1 MKRLVRL
8 LSSWPRG
15 RAASS
20 SSSSSASSS
29 AAAAPSHHRPGG
41 GFRNPP
47 EWRSSRDQGLLDF
60 FRKALPHWDRNVR
73 YAPQPVERVDFAALE
88 AHARARAPPLL
99 ACWLGHVT
107 FLVQSHGLRVLTDPL
122 FSARA
127 SPVSFAGPKR
137 FTPAAAQAAELPQ
150 PLDAVVVSH
159 AHYDH
164 LDEASVRALLALRAP
179 PRSWVVP
186 LGLGAILRAWGAP
199 AERVHERDW
208 YGSVNI
214 ARDGGRLRVT
224 VVPAQHGSART
235 PFDKDATL
243 WCGFYLRFSSSSG
256 EGGGGGGKT
265 AFFAGDTGY
274 RTVEQGDARGSAAE
288 EAAPRCPAFREMR
301 ERLGAPDLALL
312 PIGAYS
318 PRGFMS
324 SVHASPEDAVLM
336 FEDLGARRAVAMHW
350 GALPLTDEPV
360 DAPPARLAAELERRG
375 HRSDAFVALRC
386 GATWR
391 EQED

>member
-1 MKRLVRL
+1 MVLVRGRLARL
-8 LSSWPRG
+8 LSG
-15 RAASS
+15 ASF
-20 SSSSSASSS
+20 SSAAAATAA

-47 EWRSSRDQGLLDF
+47 EWRSSRDQGPLDF
-60 FRKALPHWDRNVR
+60 FRKALPHWDRSVQ
-73 YAPQPVERVDFAALE
+73 YTPQPVERVDFAALE
-88 AHARARAPPLL
+88 AHAQARAPLL
-99 ACWLGHVT
+99 RACWLGHVT

-150 PLDAVVVSH
+150 PLDAVVISH
-159 AHYDH
+159 AHYDP
-164 LDEASVRALLALRAP
+164 LDEASVRARLALRAP

-208 YGSVNI
+208 YGSV
-214 ARDGGRLRVT
+214 AVGEGGRLQVT

-243 WCGFYLRFSSSSG
+243 WGGFYLRFSSSE
-256 EGGGGGGKT
+256 EGGRGGKT
-265 AFFAGDTGY
+265 AYFAGDTGY
-274 RTVEQGDARGSAAE
+274 RTVEQEDARGSAAE

-336 FEDLGARRAVAMHW
+336 FEDLGARAAVAMHW

-360 DAPPARLAAELERRG
+360 DAPPARLAAELTRRG

-391 EQED
+391 EHDA